1 MLNVDITHR
10 MDTFSLDARFCC
22 NSGEV
27 TALFGPSGAG
37 KTSVINMIAGLI
49 RPQRGYIAI
58 DGAVLCDTE
67 QGIHVPPHRRHAGYV
82 FQESRL
88 FPHFTVAGNL
98 TYGQNRKGG
107 AAPLAGFD
115 DVVSVLNLGGL
126 LKGRPASLSGGER
139 QRVAIGR
146 ALLSNPRFLLMDEP
160 LASLDL
166 ARKAEIIPLIE
177 QIRSLCQI
185 PILYVSHAVDEI
197 LRLADRMVLIEQGSV
212 SATGTVETVFSRLD
226 LRQTVGQEDAGAVL
240 NVRVAAHDRAFALT
254 ELAFAGGNLYVPQI
268 DAPEGSDLRVRILAR
283 DIALSLSAPEDAS
296 MLNILPA
303 TVSEIS
309 APHGPYVEIGLDAG
323 APLIARLTRK
333 SQARL
338 GLVAGKQVFALIKAV
353 SISRQNL
360 GGRLTGPGQA
370 EDRRAPPD
378 PDTRRRG

>member
-1 MLNVDITHR
+1 MLDVNITHR
-10 MDTFSLDARFCC
+10 MDTFSLDARFRC

-49 RPQRGYIAI
+49 HPQRGYIAI
-58 DGAVLCDTE
+58 DGLVLCDT
-67 QGIHVPPHRRHAGYV
+67 QRNVHLPPRHRHAGYV

-88 FPHFTVAGNL
+88 LPHYTVAGNL
-98 TYGQNRKGG
+98 TYGQGRKG
-107 AAPLAGFD
+107 ANAPLATFD
-115 DVVSVLNLGGL
+115 DVVSVLNLGAL
-126 LKGRPASLSGGER
+126 LKRRPANLSGGER

-197 LRLADRMVLIEQGSV
+197 LRLADRMVLIEQGMI
-212 SATGTVETVFSRLD
+212 SATGTVEEVFSRLD
-226 LRQTVGQEDAGAVL
+226 LRETVGREDAGAVV
-240 NVRVAAHDRAFALT
+240 NVRVVAHDEAFALT
-254 ELAFAGGNLYVPQI
+254 ELAFAGGRLYVPQI
-268 DAPEGSDLRVRILAR
+268 DAPCGSELRVRILAR
-283 DIALSLSAPEDAS
+283 DVALSLSAPEDAS

-303 TVSEIS
+303 TVTGIS
-309 APHGPYVEIGLDAG
+309 APHGPYVEIGLNAG
-323 APLIARLTRK
+323 VPLIARLTRK

-338 GLVAGKQVFALIKAV
+338 ALAPGKQVFALIKAV

-360 GGRLTGPGQA
+360 GGRATGLGQA
-370 EDRRAPPD
+370 EAS
-378 PDTRRRG
+378 

>member
-1 MLNVDITHR
+1 MRMLNVDVTHK
-10 MDTFSLDARFCC
+10 MDAFSLDARFTC

-37 KTSVINMIAGLI
+37 KTSLINMIAGLVP
-49 RPQRGYIAI
+49 PQRGYITI
-58 DGAVLCDTE
+58 DGDVLCDTR
-67 QGIHVPPHRRHAGYV
+67 QNIHLPPHRRQAGYV

-88 FPHFTVAGNL
+88 FPHYTVAGNL
-98 TYGQNRKGG
+98 TYGRNRKGD
-107 AAPLAGFD
+107 APPLAGFD
-115 DVVSVLNLGGL
+115 DIVSVLNLGGL
-126 LKGRPASLSGGER
+126 LKRRPANLSGGER

-166 ARKAEIIPLIE
+166 ARKAEIMPLIE
-177 QIRSLCQI
+177 QIRSLCRI

-197 LRLADRMVLIEQGSV
+197 LRLADRMVLIEQGSI
-212 SATGTVETVFSRLD
+212 SATGTVEEVFSRLD

-240 NVRVAAHDRAFALT
+240 RVRVAGHDTAFALT
-254 ELAFAGGNLYVPQI
+254 ELGFAGGRLFVPQI
-268 DAPEGSDLRVRILAR
+268 DAPPGSDLRVRILAR
-283 DIALSLSAPEDAS
+283 DVALSLSAPDDAS

-303 TVSEIS
+303 TITQIS

-338 GLVAGKQVFALIKAV
+338 GLVPGKQVFALIKTV

-360 GGRLTGPGQA
+360 GGRTTGLDAAAGEA
-370 EDRRAPPD
+370 
-378 PDTRRRG
+378 RG

>member
-1 MLNVDITHR
+1 MRMLNVDVTHK
-10 MDTFSLDARFCC
+10 MDAFSLDARFTC

-37 KTSVINMIAGLI
+37 KTSLINMIAGLS
-49 RPQRGYIAI
+49 RPQRGHITI

-67 QGIHVPPHRRHAGYV
+67 QNIHLPPHRRQAGYV

-88 FPHFTVAGNL
+88 FPHYTVAGNL
-98 TYGQNRKGG
+98 TYGQKRKGD
-107 AAPLAGFD
+107 APPLVGFD

-126 LKGRPASLSGGER
+126 LKRRPANLSGGER

-166 ARKAEIIPLIE
+166 ARKAEIMPLIE
-177 QIRSLCQI
+177 QIRSLCRI

-197 LRLADRMVLIEQGSV
+197 LRLADRMVLVEQGSI
-212 SATGTVETVFSRLD
+212 SATGTVEEVFSRLD

-240 NVRVAAHDRAFALT
+240 CVRVAGHDTAFALT
-254 ELAFAGGNLYVPQI
+254 ELGFSGGRLFVPHF
-268 DAPEGSDLRVRILAR
+268 DAPPGSELRVRILAR
-283 DIALSLSAPEDAS
+283 DVALSLSAPDDAS

-303 TVSEIS
+303 TVTEIS
-309 APHGPYVEIGLDAG
+309 APHGPYVEIALDAG

-333 SQARL
+333 SQSRL
-338 GLVAGKQVFALIKAV
+338 GLVPGRQVFALIKAV

-360 GGRLTGPGQA
+360 GGRRPTGLHEG
-370 EDRRAPPD
+370 E
-378 PDTRRRG
+378 TL